1 MEKKIAPLL
10 RKHPEGLSFLD
21 IVGELRL
28 PRKNKN
34 KLLEDLKA
42 LEKEGVVRR
51 VKNRYSLAPRTNL
64 IRGKLISVLK
74 FGC

>member
-10 RKHPEGLSFLD
+10 RKHPEGLSFPD

-34 KLLEDLKA
+34 KLLEELKA
-42 LEKEGVVRR
+42 LEKEGIIRR
-51 VKNRYSLAPRTNL
+51 VKNCYSLPPRTNV
-64 IRGKLISVLK
+64 IRG
-74 FGC
+74 GRE